1 MEELDYKIRK
11 TSTQKNTKNT
21 ISHPHNMFL
30 VEKILS
36 KRILNKKVEYL
47 VKWQNYTTK
56 ESTWEPIANLKNI
69 QSKIDLFEKEIEN
82 EKLGKNEKSEEKERM
97 GSLAKGDDVEEI
109 LGIFPKNNQIMA
121 FVRWKF
127 DKNGIKP
134 LDSVVSTKS
143 LRETEANTILLVNF
157 YERKLNI

>member
-11 TSTQKNTKNT
+11 TSSQKNT
-21 ISHPHNMFL
+21 ISNHQNMFL

-47 VKWQNYTTK
+47 VKWKNYTIE
-56 ESTWEPIANLKNI
+56 ESTWEPIANLRNI
-69 QSKIDLFEKEIEN
+69 QSKIDLFEKENEN
-82 EKLGKNEKSEEKERM
+82 EKLGKNKRAKEKERM
-97 GSLAKGDDVEEI
+97 GSFAKGDEVEEI

-121 FVRWKF
+121 FVRWKI
-127 DKNGIKP
+127 DKNGIAP

-143 LRETEANTILLVNF
+143 LRETEQNTILLVNF